1 MSIITQL
8 PVIDTNLQHKPI
20 KVIGALENNFRPWVS
35 TSYSNNS
42 STFNCPP
49 PSPQTFFD
57 RCIYIRQPMVI
68 TYAGTTTGSALLQ
81 AGYDAPRQ
89 LPIHSI
95 INNIQMTYN
104 NQTFSS
110 TPYQWIH
117 ALEEYH
123 KQVGNKNLSPE
134 YPDKFQNYVDGIL
147 ANNNP
152 LGIFTDSVGNVNLR
166 GAFPSVI
173 VNGATASTITL
184 DVIEAIR
191 IPPCLVDEDCAMG
204 FSNCKSLTF
213 NFTYIPTLSR
223 VVSHATSL
231 ATLSGV
237 TVALSQPTLYFRYFT
252 QPEGFVPRP
261 LNYGHQII
269 TPFVT
274 ASTTLTANSTATIS
288 STNIMFQAVPA
299 MVYVYVQ
306 ESDAYKTY
314 ASSDTYANINAM
326 SITFNNKVGILSTA
340 TEQELYEIA
349 KNHGYKKQWEDWHGI
364 VQSST
369 LATVIGTSGSVL
381 RLDFGDDIPI
391 GDLQIGENGTFNLQM
406 NVTVKNVNQTTS
418 MTQPT
423 LYIIAVTP
431 ATFSVDVGGNSNVS
445 LGSGDFSNAEY
456 VDYHS
461 VKKYVGGSFMD
472 IIGKVNKFL
481 KDAKAISTIA
491 NLVSLVPHPGVSGV
505 ASTIGTTAK
514 QMGYGSPQVG
524 GMSVA
529 GMNAAGMQLAG
540 KHVTRSS
547 LMNRIIQA

>member
-1 MSIITQL
+1 
-8 PVIDTNLQHKPI
+8 
-20 KVIGALENNFRPWVS
+20 
-35 TSYSNNS
+35 
-42 STFNCPP
+42 
-49 PSPQTFFD
+49 
-57 RCIYIRQPMVI
+57 MVV

-81 AGYDAPRQ
+81 AGYDAARQ

-110 TPYQWIH
+110 TPYQWVH

-134 YPDKFQNYVDGIL
+134 YADRYQNYLDGIL
-147 ANNNP
+147 SNNNS
-152 LGIFTDSVGNVNLR
+152 LGIYSDSVGNINLR

-231 ATLSGV
+231 ATLSSV
-237 TVALSQPTLYFRYFT
+237 SVVLSQPTLYFRYFT

-261 LNYGHQII
+261 LNYCHQLI
-269 TPFVT
+269 TPYIT
-274 ASTTLTANSTATIS
+274 ASSTSLTANSSATIS
-288 STNIMFQAVPA
+288 STNIMFQSVPSH
-299 MVYVYVQ
+299 MYIYIQ
-306 ESDAYKTY
+306 EADAYKTY
-314 ASSDTYANINAM
+314 SSSDTYANISAI

-369 LATVIGTSGSVL
+369 LSTVIGTSGGVL
-381 RLDFGDDIPI
+381 RLNFGDDIPI
-391 GDLQIGENGTFNLQM
+391 GDLQVGDNGTFNMQM
-406 NVTVKNVNQTTS
+406 NVSGKNVNQTTT
-418 MTQPT
+418 MIQPT
-423 LYIIAVTP
+423 LYIVAVTP
-431 ATFSVDVGGNSNVS
+431 ATFSVDTSGNCNVS
-445 LGSGDFSNAEY
+445 LGGGDFSNAEY
-456 VDYHS
+456 VDYHA

-481 KDAKAISTIA
+481 KDTKAISNIA
-491 NLVSLVPHPGVSGV
+491 NLMSLVPHPGVSGV
-505 ASTIGTTAK
+505 ASTVGTTAK

-529 GMNAAGMQLAG
+529 GMSAAGMQLAG
-540 KHVTRSS
+540 RHVTRSS

>member
-8 PVIDTNLQHKPI
+8 PVIDTNLQNKHI
-20 KVIGALENNFRPWVS
+20 KVIGALETNFRPWVS
-35 TSYSNNS
+35 TSYSNNA

-57 RCIYIRQPMVI
+57 RCIYLRQPMVI

-81 AGYDAPRQ
+81 SGYDALRQ

-95 INNIQMTYN
+95 LNNIQMTYN
-104 NQTFSS
+104 NQTFST

-134 YPDKFQNYVDGIL
+134 FSDKFQNYVDGIL

-152 LGIFTDSVGNVNLR
+152 LGVFTDSVGNINLR

-173 VNGATASTITL
+173 VNGATASTITC

-204 FSNCKSLTF
+204 FSNCTSLTF

-223 VVSHATSL
+223 VVSHAASL
-231 ATLSGV
+231 ATFSSV
-237 TVALSQPTLYFRYFT
+237 SVALSQPTLYFRYYT
-252 QPEGFVPRP
+252 QGDGFVSRP
-261 LNYGHQII
+261 LSYSHQLI
-269 TPFVT
+269 TPYVT
-274 ASTTLTANSTATIS
+274 AGTTLAANASATLT
-288 STNIMFQAVPA
+288 STNIMFQAVPSHL
-299 MVYVYVQ
+299 YVFVR
-306 ESDAYKTY
+306 EADANQTY
-314 ASSDTYANINAM
+314 ATSDTYCNINAM
-326 SITFNNKVGILSTA
+326 TITFNNKTGILSTA
-340 TEQELYEIA
+340 TEQELYELA

-369 LATVIGTSGSVL
+369 LGTVIGTSGSVL
-381 RLDFGDDIPI
+381 RLDFGDDIPLN
-391 GDLQIGENGTFNLQM
+391 GLQVGENGTFNLQM

-418 MTQPT
+418 MTTPT
-423 LYIIAVTP
+423 LFIVAVTP
-431 ATFSVDVGGNSNVS
+431 ATFSVDVGGNCLVNI
-445 LGSGDFSNAEY
+445 GGGDFTNAQY

-461 VKKYVGGSFMD
+461 VKKHLGGSFKD

-481 KDAKAISTIA
+481 KDTKAISSIA
-491 NLVSLVPHPGVSGV
+491 NLVSMVPHPGVSGV
-505 ASTIGTTAK
+505 ASTVGTLAK
-514 QMGYGSPQVG
+514 QLGYGNPQIA
-524 GMSVA
+524 GMHVA
-529 GMNAAGMQLAG
+529 GQR
-540 KHVTRSS
+540 VSRTS
-547 LMNRIIQA
+547 LMDRIVNA

>member
-35 TSYSNNS
+35 TSYSNNNCS
-42 STFNCPP
+42 FSCPP

-57 RCIYIRQPMVI
+57 RCIYLRQPMTV
-68 TYAGTTTGSALLQ
+68 TYGGTTTGSALLQ
-81 AGYDAPRQ
+81 AGYDSARQ

-95 INNIQMTYN
+95 INNIQMTFN
-104 NQTFSS
+104 NQTFTS
-110 TPYQWIH
+110 TPYQWVH

-134 YPDKFQNYVDGIL
+134 YPDRFQNYVDGIL

-152 LGIFTDSVGNVNLR
+152 LGIFSDSVGNINLR
-166 GAFPSVI
+166 GGFPSVI
-173 VNGATASTITL
+173 VNAATSSTISL

-231 ATLSGV
+231 ATLSGI
-237 TVALSQPTLYFRYFT
+237 TVALSQPTLYFRYYT
-252 QPEGFVPRP
+252 QPDGYIPRP
-261 LNYGHQII
+261 LNYNHQII
-269 TPFVT
+269 TPYITSSTT
-274 ASTTLTANSTATIS
+274 ALTSNTTTTLT
-288 STNIMFQAVPA
+288 STNIMFQSVPSHL
-299 MVYVYVQ
+299 YVYVQ
-306 ESDAYKTY
+306 EADAYKTY
-314 ASSDTYANINAM
+314 SSSDTYANITGM

-369 LATVIGTSGSVL
+369 LGTQIGTSGSVL

-391 GDLQIGENGTFNLQM
+391 ADLEIGQNGTYNLQM

-418 MTQPT
+418 ITQPT
-423 LYIIAVTP
+423 LYIIAVNP
-431 ATFSVDVGGNSNVS
+431 ATFSVDTSGNCSVS
-445 LGSGDFSNAEY
+445 LGGGDFSNAEY

-461 VKKYVGGSFMD
+461 VKKHLGGSFKD
-472 IIGKVNKFL
+472 IIGKVNEFL
-481 KDAKAISTIA
+481 KDTKAISNIA
-491 NLVSLVPHPGVSGV
+491 NLVSLVPHPAVSGV
-505 ASTIGTTAK
+505 ANTVGTIAK
-514 QMGYGSPQVG
+514 KIGYGNSQIA
-524 GMSVA
+524 GMHVA
-529 GMNAAGMQLAG
+529 GGRQ
-540 KHVTRSS
+540 VTRSS